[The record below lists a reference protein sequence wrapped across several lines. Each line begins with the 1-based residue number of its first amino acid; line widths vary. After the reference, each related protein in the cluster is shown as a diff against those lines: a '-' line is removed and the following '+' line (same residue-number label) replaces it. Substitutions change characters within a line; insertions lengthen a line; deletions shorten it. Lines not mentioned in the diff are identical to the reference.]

1 MRSNSQLVTQRTTE
15 INTSTYR
22 MSDLNMLHIPA
33 PDDVYRISDKIY
45 YYNQPQHET
54 TLTSGTF
61 SEKGD

>member
-1 MRSNSQLVTQRTTE
+1 
-15 INTSTYR
+15 
-22 MSDLNMLHIPA
+22 MLHIPA